1 MAVLG
6 NDEGIQI
13 CNAGFRYL
21 LMMMKLDDDQVFKI
35 AIEFFHF
42 YIGKYLEEQKN
53 PNQKMNYTG
62 NYLLNSKKTLP
73 SIYSIVFNDLMRIIS
88 LKMAKPEEVLI
99 IIDEDGNP
107 VRE

>member
-1 MAVLG
+1 MAVYG

-13 CNAGFRYL
+13 CNAGFKYM

-53 PNQKMNYTG
+53 PNPMKPTFN
-62 NYLLNSKKTLP
+62 NSYLSNKQSLS
-73 SIYSIVFNDLMRIIS
+73 SIYPAIFQ
-88 LKMAKPEEVLI
+88 
-99 IIDEDGNP
+99 
-107 VRE
+107 